1 MDNWQY
7 RDGKPHIYLKP
18 GEMCFSHDPVVVT
31 TVLGSCVSVTL
42 FHSGSGSAAICHALQ
57 PRCPHPDQCGDDCGN
72 RYRYAVCAI
81 EEMTRRITRTG
92 LRPRDIEVKLFG
104 GAALIGSKA
113 TTSQHNSIG
122 QLNVKAAMETISNC
136 GLILKVMDVGG
147 NFGRKIIFNTETGE
161 ILMKRLQRT
170 ITDDLSLL
178 DKNGRL

>member
-18 GEMCFSHDPVVVT
+18 GEMCFSRNPVVVT

-42 FHSGSGSAAICHALQ
+42 FHPGSGTSAICHALQ
-57 PRCPHPDQCGDDCGN
+57 PRCPQPDRCSEDCRN

-81 EEMTRRITRTG
+81 EEMTRRITALS

-104 GAALIGSKA
+104 GAALIGTRSA
-113 TTSQHNSIG
+113 ASQQNSIG
-122 QLNVKAAMETISNC
+122 QLNVKAAMETISNL

-161 ILMKRLQRT
+161 ILMKRLHRASAD
-170 ITDDLSLL
+170 IPSAL
-178 DKNGRL
+178 DKKGSL